1 MLHDLENLA
10 IDKEVADASLAAAI
24 LALRKF
30 PDGLPAYRGCLLMLA
45 EQAKAEGN
53 QRRHNLFMMALDY
66 ADDMIDFYQSN
77 PAM

>member
-30 PDGLPAYRGCLLMLA
+30 PDGLSTYRGSLLMLA

-53 QRRHNLFMMALDY
+53 QR
-66 ADDMIDFYQSN
+66 
-77 PAM
+77 